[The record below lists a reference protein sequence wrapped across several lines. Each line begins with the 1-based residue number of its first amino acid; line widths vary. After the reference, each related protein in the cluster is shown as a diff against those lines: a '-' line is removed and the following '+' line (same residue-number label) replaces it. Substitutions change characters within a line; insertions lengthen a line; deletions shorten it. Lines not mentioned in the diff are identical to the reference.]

1 MAHKLLILTRYN
13 KLGASSRYRFYDY
26 VEFLNQEG
34 FDCTISPLFSD
45 KYLIK
50 TYSKSYRFLEVI
62 KCYLKRIGVLF
73 SINKYDSCLVEK
85 ELLPFFP
92 YFIESIFLSRC
103 NIYDIDY
110 DDAIF
115 HRYDDHKSFIVR
127 YLFSNKIARLM
138 KNARCVIV
146 GNKYLYDYAK
156 LNSCKDIRIIPTVV
170 NLDKYDKVTAK
181 KNEQFTIVWIGS
193 QATIHYLLE
202 VIEPIK
208 RVCKL
213 TNGKLLVI
221 GAKIEVP
228 NLELELVDW
237 SEDSEVKH
245 IKSGHVGI
253 MPLSEN
259 KWDLGKCGFK
269 IIQYMASG
277 VPVIASPVGVN
288 KTIITD
294 TKNGFLAHTVDEWFN
309 YIYAIY
315 KGIDKAVTDNAYQNI
330 VNNYSMSYAVP
341 LFIKTIRNSLSNN
354 IEKYVIDTSMEK
366 YASVTVV
373 IPCYNCTNTIDR
385 AIKSVANQ
393 TLIPKEVVLVDD
405 CSEDGTLEKIY
416 ELQEQ
421 YTKDWI
427 RIVKLKEKLG
437 PGGARN
443 AGWDASTQDFIA
455 FLDADDS
462 WLPFKIAIQ
471 YSWMKENHN
480 VSMMGHYWS
489 MYSDKYENIN
499 RINTTKVG
507 QFGQLLQNN
516 FTTSSVMCK
525 SNIKLRFEERKYAS
539 EDFLLWC
546 LIIFEGYDV
555 YKSDKALSCIH
566 KLPYGEGG
574 LSGNLLAMEIGA
586 LKSYKSLFIARHI
599 SFFSFLFFSLFE
611 ILKFLRRVV
620 SRSIVMKLLK

>member
-127 YLFSNKIARLM
+127 HLFSNKIARLM
-138 KNARCVIV
+138 QNAACVTV
-146 GNKYLYDYAK
+146 GNEYLYNYAK
-156 LNSCKDIRIIPTVV
+156 TNSCKDIRIIPTVV
-170 NLDKYDKVTAK
+170 DLDKYDKVAAK
-181 KNEQFTIVWIGS
+181 KDERFTIVWIGS
-193 QATIHYLLE
+193 QATIHYLME

-221 GAKIEVP
+221 GATIEVP

-245 IKSGHVGI
+245 IKSADVGI

-269 IIQYMASG
+269 IIQYMASR
-277 VPVIASPVGVN
+277 VPVVASPIGVN
-288 KTIITD
+288 TKIISNK
-294 TKNGFLAHTVDEWFN
+294 KNGFLANTADEWFN
-309 YIYAIY
+309 CIYAIY
-315 KGIDKAVTDNAYQNI
+315 KGIDKTITVNAYQNV
-330 VNNYSMSYAVP
+330 VNNYSMRYTTP
-341 LFIKTIRNSLSNN
+341 LLAKILKDTLYDSN
-354 IEKYVIDTSMEK
+354 IDTTLVKGFGSEWEMFSFGENITSLE
-366 YASVTVV
+366 YFLAVWEDYFSIFPWNLLPDSGGVGADIGCGTGRWSL
-373 IPCYNCTNTIDR
+373 P
-385 AIKSVANQ
+385 VANRVEKLY
-393 TLIPKEVVLVDD
+393 LIDPSAQALDIAKNNLKKYKNVEFLNQSVDVAMRTIEPLDFAFSLGVLHHVPDINFAFN
-405 CSEDGTLEKIY
+405 SISS
-416 ELQEQ
+416 
-421 YTKDWI
+421 
-427 RIVKLKEKLG
+427 KLKKGAPLLVYIYYSFDESPHWFRFTWKISDIARKVISALPQKLIIFHTQVIALLIYL
-437 PGGARN
+437 PIARL
-443 AGWDASTQDFIA
+443 GYILT
-455 FLDADDS
+455 
-462 WLPFKIAIQ
+462 KIGFNTKYFPLI
-471 YSWMKENHN
+471 Y
-480 VSMMGHYWS
+480 
-489 MYSDKYENIN
+489 YSDKPFYFMRNDSLDRFGTALEN
-499 RINTTKVG
+499 RYSK
-507 QFGQLLQNN
+507 
-516 FTTSSVMCK
+516 
-525 SNIKLRFEERKYAS
+525 E
-539 EDFLLWC
+539 
-546 LIIFEGYDV
+546 
-555 YKSDKALSCIH
+555 
-566 KLPYGEGG
+566 
-574 LSGNLLAMEIGA
+574 
-586 LKSYKSLFIARHI
+586 
-599 SFFSFLFFSLFE
+599 E
-611 ILKFLRRVV
+611 ILEIFHNSGFIDVHFSDRKPYWCACG
-620 SRSIVMKLLK
+620 IKE